1 MKLKSGK
8 ELSHLE
14 IIKRLNMMGI
24 QYNRDIIGKK
34 YYIDL
39 YNKAIESPVNIEK
52 IEKDIKKDQMYT
64 DFYNVKLRKRNEC
77 SFKIN
82 GEENMYNNGDNFIFK
97 NESFCQKQKFWKN
110 FPGALF
116 NKLLLAHFCF
126 TAYNYGKKHYN
137 KMEKIASM
145 AMFPAMKKYTMIY
158 VSPQVKKIAMEVI
171 NFVNSLYIDD
181 FDLIVFIT
189 FIILFFVILRSFVIK
204 KKSDIE
210 P

>member
-14 IIKRLNMMGI
+14 IIKRLNLMGI

-82 GEENMYNNGDNFIFK
+82 GEENMYNNGDKFIFK
-97 NESFCQKQKFWKN
+97 NETFCQKQKFWKI

-126 TAYNYGKKHYN
+126 TSYNYGKKHYN
-137 KMEKIASM
+137 KLEKIANM

-158 VSPQVKKIAMEVI
+158 VCPQVKKIAIEVI